1 MKEKRTGLTTALSL
15 WLGIWLASCQK
26 PSAPP
31 PADAGTAASAILPG
45 PAGPFVE
52 PADDRV
58 PEKLF
63 CVLAGDAADLPQAAT
78 VAAKA
83 GASGAL
89 AAGWPGIDQAR
100 AFGQDGDGFVVVAG
114 KFARREFAEA
124 LAGALRRADLAPRVV
139 ERPYR
144 HDRFTPA
151 ANDLDGPAA
160 GRVLSGMSQTPVP
173 LLTRPER
180 DSAAA
185 GEAADGMFLKVTA
198 RAASEGEPFF
208 RVETPEGD
216 RFLPAARLLLEYNAF
231 PAPRGTRALLG
242 VPRGCRGDGCRYDYW
257 LLDGGFEKRRLL
269 ASDQAALA
277 HAFTR
282 DDRLFAAAFSD
293 GRLILIDR
301 EQTRELGPGAAPVF
315 LDDGRLVFRRPGLD
329 GQRDEVVLAAPPE
342 YTPQAIF
349 DLPGE
354 PAYSRKVNRLALP
367 IIPHGR
373 NLIAKF
379 YRRQSFDGGT
389 RLDLVTVLISSE
401 GKLLDRRSEPMDR

>member
-1 MKEKRTGLTTALSL
+1 MKEKRTGVATVISL

-31 PADAGTAASAILPG
+31 PADAGTAASAAVLPG

-52 PADDRV
+52 IADERV
-58 PEKLF
+58 PERLY
-63 CVLAGDAADLPQAAT
+63 CVLAGDAADLPQAAA

-83 GASGAL
+83 RASGAL

-151 ANDLDGPAA
+151 TNDLDGPAA

-216 RFLPAARLLLEYNAF
+216 RFLPAARLLIEYNAF
-231 PAPRGTRALLG
+231 PAPKGTRALLG

-257 LLDGGFEKRRLL
+257 LLDGDFEKRRLL

-301 EQTRELGPGAAPVF
+301 EQTRELGPGAAP
-315 LDDGRLVFRRPGLD
+315 DY
-329 GQRDEVVLAAPPE
+329 A
-342 YTPQAIF
+342 PQAIF